1 MTFEILEPL
10 HTLTLD
16 IFPQLAWT
24 VFVIGGL
31 TLYLI
36 IRAILKTIL

>member
-24 VFVIGGL
+24 LWVIGGL

-36 IRAILKTIL
+36 IRAILEIVL

>member
-24 VFVIGGL
+24 VLVIGGL

-36 IRAILKTIL
+36 IRAVLDIVL